1 MKQNIVC
8 NFFFHNDEFM
18 TLFIFVM
25 FISKI
30 VHVIMDTIQLGNSF
44 LNIFV
49 DLLINCK
56 FKLFINRMITNL
68 MIYQEKI

>member
-30 VHVIMDTIQLGNSF
+30 VHVIMDTFQLGNSF
-44 LNIFV
+44 LHIFV
-49 DLLINCK
+49 DLLINCE
-56 FKLFINRMITNL
+56 FKLFISRMITNL